1 MGEAL
6 EQFCY
11 KNIMA
16 NGDRAHTS
24 VELLHRLKD
33 NGRQL
38 NWKLMHW

>member
-11 KNIMA
+11 KNTMA

-24 VELLHRLKD
+24 VELLLQLKD
-33 NGRQL
+33 NGQQP
-38 NWKLMHW
+38 NWKLTHW